1 MKFSGKAKKD
11 IANFARIE
19 IKITSRMNA
28 LLIIDMQNGFLE
40 KDAPIFVPGGI
51 EICENIVKALES
63 ARSRNFKIIWTQ
75 VNIEKFRNTQYEK
88 LFPTHFSLN
97 DTVLSKGSHN
107 YDLIDRLKDQVNS
120 ETDLI
125 IEKDTYSAFINTDLE
140 KELLKNNIINLYFTG
155 VSTNVCVESTL
166 RDAFQR
172 NFNCFLISDCT
183 KTFSTNYQKF
193 SEEIISFTFGN
204 VISINEFITKKA

>member
-1 MKFSGKAKKD
+1 
-11 IANFARIE
+11 
-19 IKITSRMNA
+19 MNT

-51 EICENIVKALES
+51 EICENIVKALEI
-63 ARSRNFKIIWTQ
+63 ARNKNFKIIWTQ
-75 VNIEKFRNTQYEK
+75 VNIEKFRNTQYET
-88 LFPTHFSLN
+88 LFPNHFSQN

-107 YDLIDRLKDQVNS
+107 YDLTDKLKKHVIS
-120 ETDLI
+120 STDLI
-125 IEKDTYSAFINTDLE
+125 IEKDTYSAFVNSKLE
-140 KELLKNNIINLYFTG
+140 KELLKHGIKNLYFTG

-183 KTFSTNYQKF
+183 KTFSDNYQKL
-193 SEEIISFTFGN
+193 SEEIISFVFGK
-204 VISINEFITKKA
+204 VISLNEFVTK